1 MKKNYYAKALAL
13 TVAASMVSVPA
24 FAAEGTDDPQ
34 AQEKTVEQD
43 EQKGEKSAKE
53 EQEKTEQSVKEEK
66 IEDGISAASDDDQ
79 ETAVAEGEVFA
90 KGDCGA
96 TEEDEVSWK
105 LVKNDDTDDTLYRKA
120 EENGYS
126 YATTD
131 EGGYEKVDG
140 YTLTISGE
148 GNIADYYGKNITID
162 SFEGDIAPW
171 RRALLSDVEA
181 DRTTQE
187 VVPITKVIVED
198 GITGIGTDAFSYLAL
213 NGTITF
219 NENVTYYG
227 SGVYSYCPLITT
239 VDFTNF
245 KPKNVSDYWIP
256 GHEMLTG
263 SAVPYGF
270 FDKDKSL
277 NTCIVDGK
285 TYTGE
290 LALPERIDTICTA
303 AFRGTGFD
311 TINFDNGLKDIKEV
325 GPYGMSNLAN
335 IDTFTYPGNVDFYSG
350 ESPNGNKTSSVVL
363 TGSSIKKLIIQKD
376 VKELPDAFAYQL
388 KALEEVIFEGEIE
401 SIGSNAFGGCEK
413 LESVELGKVKS
424 MGKGVFINCPS
435 LKSLKIEGDE
445 NLVLSSDTVGSWGT
459 NWPGAAPLET
469 FELGAGT
476 INFNLNGKKDTLKEV
491 KLGDGVKDIP
501 NYFLSGCTKLETLE
515 IGNGITK
522 IGNRAFE
529 QTAITSITIP
539 DSVTAIG
546 EQAFNGCTSLT
557 EVNIP
562 KNSKLET
569 IGNRAF
575 QQTNIT
581 SIAIP
586 DSVTVIGKQAFNRC
600 TSLKEVNIPKNS
612 KLETIGDG
620 AFYDTRVLKMYLPG
634 GVKTLGSGA
643 FQRTPVE
650 IYDMS
655 DVYSSD
661 FTIGDWCINNWYDT
675 KNDEVKP
682 EWADKHKDIYVNN
695 NDILNALLADRK
707 AGSVTKT
714 CYVTNGGTVDM
725 TETGFDAVSRP
736 GYTVEWHK
744 NADFSDT
751 AYTGEPQ
758 NGQNYYAKWT
768 LNDSTNT
775 IEVTYDA
782 NISGVTA
789 KTYAEIKGNE
799 HFAKASSFSRAGYT
813 FTGWNTAKNG
823 TGTAYAVG
831 DKIPSNESITVYAQW
846 KLNAPTVSV
855 TGNATKQYD
864 GENVTLTAATP
875 VSGVTYQWQKDG
887 VAIEGATK
895 ATYTVKN
902 VADSGKYT
910 VEITDTDGKTAV
922 SSATAISITKK
933 EVAVPTVESKIYNGT
948 VLTADVTATADY
960 DVTKNEGGKN
970 AGVYDV
976 ILTLKDAENY
986 KWADSEEAE
995 KTIPF
1000 TVAPKKVELTVDNST
1015 LKGAG
1020 SVTFTVDGVCNGDTA
1035 KVVCDVD
1042 SIKVEGLKASLPN
1055 ATMEYTF
1062 TTDMGGNYEPAS
1074 CVVSVTRRKSGSSSS
1089 DTSAPT
1095 YGVSTGKTENG
1106 EISVTPAKAEAGETV
1121 TIKATPDSGYQLDK
1135 MTVKDKNNST
1145 VKLKKVNENEYTF
1158 TMPVG
1163 KVSVDATFVQKDAAD
1178 DSNAAEAGKTIKLQ
1192 IGSRIVNV
1200 DNEAVIYDA
1209 APVIRNDR
1217 TLVPIRIITEALGG
1231 KVDWN
1236 GATKEVT
1243 LSINDKEIKMTI
1255 GKTLE
1260 KYGVA
1265 PVIIDGRT
1273 FVPVRFVAD
1282 ELGANVAWDDA
1293 TKTVTIK
1300 TAR

>member
-1 MKKNYYAKALAL
+1 MKKNYYAKVLAL

-53 EQEKTEQSVKEEK
+53 EQEKTEQFVKEEK

-79 ETAVAEGEVFA
+79 ETAVA

-105 LVKNDDTDDTLYRKA
+105 LVKNDDTLYRKA

-126 YATTD
+126 YATTAED
-131 EGGYEKVDG
+131 EYEKVDG

-148 GNIADYYGKNITID
+148 GNIADYFGKNITID

-171 RRALLSDVEA
+171 RRALLSDIEA

-270 FDKDKSL
+270 FDRDKSL

-290 LALPERIDTICTA
+290 LALPEWIDTICTA

-424 MGKGVFINCPS
+424 MGNGVFINCPS

-445 NLVLSSDTVGSWGT
+445 NLVLSSNTVASWGT

-501 NYFLSGCTKLETLE
+501 DYFLSGCTKLETLE

-522 IGNRAFE
+522 
-529 QTAITSITIP
+529 
-539 DSVTAIG
+539 
-546 EQAFNGCTSLT
+546 
-557 EVNIP
+557 
-562 KNSKLET
+562 

-600 TSLKEVNIPKNS
+600 TSLTEVNISKNS

-634 GVKTLGSGA
+634 GVKTLGVGA

-695 NDILNALLADRK
+695 NDILNALLADKK

-725 TETGFDAVSRP
+725 TKTGFDAVSRP

-799 HFAKASSFSRAGYT
+799 HLAKASSFSRAGYT

-831 DKIPSNESITVYAQW
+831 DIIPTTADITVYAQW

-864 GENVTLTAATP
+864 GGNVTLTAATS
-875 VSGVTYQWQKDG
+875 VSGVTYQWQRDG
-887 VAIEGATK
+887 VNIDGATN

-902 VADSGKYT
+902 VADSGSYT
-910 VEITDTDGKTAV
+910 VKITDTEGKTAV
-922 SSATAISITKK
+922 SNATALSITKK

-976 ILTLKDAENY
+976 ILTLKDADNY
-986 KWADSEEAE
+986 KWADSEEAA

-1145 VKLKKVNENEYTF
+1145 VKLKKVDDNEYTF

-1300 TAR
+1300 TARSGNSAFIRNGERHFFVPFAKKYLTTGGVFGILTIAVGVLWRCTQEAEEVPLLRV

>member
-1 MKKNYYAKALAL
+1 MKKKYYAKALAL

-34 AQEKTVEQD
+34 AQEETVEQD
-43 EQKGEKSAKE
+43 EQKGEKSAGE
-53 EQEKTEQSVKEEK
+53 EQEKTEQLVKEEK

-96 TEEDEVSWK
+96 TEEDEVSWE
-105 LVKNDDTDDTLYRKA
+105 LVKNGDMLYRKA

-126 YATTD
+126 YATTAED
-131 EGGYEKVDG
+131 EYEKVDG

-171 RRALLSDVEA
+171 RRALLSDTKA

-187 VVPITKVIVED
+187 VVPITKVIVGD

-245 KPKNVSDYWIP
+245 KPENVSDYWIP

-270 FDKDKSL
+270 FDRDKSL

-424 MGKGVFINCPS
+424 MGNGVFINCPS

-445 NLVLSSDTVGSWGT
+445 NLVLSSDTVASWGT

-522 IGNRAFE
+522 IGNHAFE
-529 QTAITSITIP
+529 QTDITSITIP

-586 DSVTVIGKQAFNRC
+586 DSVTVIGKQAFNKC
-600 TSLKEVNIPKNS
+600 TSLTEVNISKNS

-634 GVKTLGSGA
+634 GVKTLGVGA

-661 FTIGDWCINNWYDT
+661 FTIGDWCINNWYNT
-675 KNDEVKP
+675 KEGEVAP
-682 EWADKHKDIYVNN
+682 EWANNHKDIYVNN
-695 NDILNALLADRK
+695 NDILKALLAKNK

-725 TETGFDAVSRP
+725 TKTGFAAVFRP
-736 GYTVEWHK
+736 GYTVEWHQQ
-744 NADFSDT
+744 ADFSDT

-758 NGQNYYAKWT
+758 NSQNYYAQWT
-768 LNDSTNT
+768 LNDSTN

-782 NISGVTA
+782 NIRGVTA

-799 HFAKASSFSRAGYT
+799 HLAKASSFNRAGYT
-813 FTGWNTAKNG
+813 FTGWNTAADG
-823 TGTAYAVG
+823 TGIAYAVG
-831 DKIPSNESITVYAQW
+831 EKIPSTESITVYAQW
-846 KLNAPTVSV
+846 TLNAPTVSV

-864 GENVTLTAATP
+864 GGNVTLTAATP
-875 VSGVTYQWQKDG
+875 VSGVTYQWQKGGAD
-887 VAIEGATK
+887 IDGATD

-902 VADSGKYT
+902 VADSGSYT
-910 VEITDTDGKTAV
+910 VKITDTEGKTAV

-933 EVAVPTVESKIYNGT
+933 EVAVPTVESKTYNGT
-948 VLTADVTATADY
+948 VLTADVTETADY
-960 DVTKNEGGKN
+960 DVTKNDGGKN
-970 AGVYDV
+970 AGAYDV
-976 ILTLKDAENY
+976 VLTLKDADNY
-986 KWADSEEAE
+986 KWADSEVAA

-1074 CVVSVTRRKSGSSSS
+1074 CVVSVTRRKSSSSSS
-1089 DTSAPT
+1089 DTSVPT

-1145 VKLKKVNENEYTF
+1145 VKLKKVDDNEYTF

-1209 APVIRNDR
+1209 VPVIRNDR

-1282 ELGANVAWDDA
+1282 ELGAEVAWDEA

>member
-43 EQKGEKSAKE
+43 EQKGEKSAEE
-53 EQEKTEQSVKEEK
+53 EQEKTEQFVKEKK

-90 KGDCGA
+90 KGVCGA
-96 TEEDEVSWK
+96 TEEDEVSWE
-105 LVKNDDTDDTLYRKA
+105 LVKNDDALYCKA

-131 EGGYEKVDG
+131 EDGYEKVDG

-171 RRALLSDVEA
+171 RRALLSDAEA

-270 FDKDKSL
+270 FDRDKSL

-424 MGKGVFINCPS
+424 MGNGVFINCPS
-435 LKSLKIEGDE
+435 LKSLKIEEDE
-445 NLVLSSDTVGSWGT
+445 NLVLSSNTVASWGT

-501 NYFLSGCTKLETLE
+501 DYFLSGCTKLETLE

-522 IGNRAFE
+522 IGKHAFE
-529 QTAITSITIP
+529 QTDITSITIP

-557 EVNIP
+557 
-562 KNSKLET
+562 
-569 IGNRAF
+569 
-575 QQTNIT
+575 
-581 SIAIP
+581 
-586 DSVTVIGKQAFNRC
+586 
-600 TSLKEVNIPKNS
+600 EVNIPKNS

-675 KNDEVKP
+675 KNGEVKP

-725 TETGFDAVSRP
+725 TKTGFAAVSRP
-736 GYTVEWHK
+736 GYTVEWHQK
-744 NADFSDT
+744 ANFSDE

-758 NGQNYYAKWT
+758 NGGNYYAKWT

-813 FTGWNTAKNG
+813 FTGWNTAANG

-831 DKIPSNESITVYAQW
+831 EKIPSTKSITVYAQW

-887 VAIEGATK
+887 VAIGDATD

-902 VADSGKYT
+902 VADSGSYT
-910 VEITDTDGKTAV
+910 VEITDTEGKTAV

-933 EVAVPTVESKIYNGT
+933 EVAVPTVESKTYNGT
-948 VLTADVTATADY
+948 VLTADVTGTADY
-960 DVTKNEGGKN
+960 DVTKNDGGKN
-970 AGVYDV
+970 AGAYDV
-976 ILTLKDAENY
+976 VLTLKDADNY
-986 KWADSEEAE
+986 KWADSEEAA

-1020 SVTFTVDGVCNGDTA
+1020 SVTFTVDGVCEGDTA
-1035 KVVCDVD
+1035 KVVCDVN

-1074 CVVSVTRRKSGSSSS
+1074 CVVSVTRRKSSSSSS

-1145 VKLKKVNENEYTF
+1145 VKLKKVDDNEYTF

-1192 IGSRIVNV
+1192 IGSCIVNV

-1255 GKTLE
+1255 GKMLE

-1265 PVIIDGRT
+1265 PIIIDGRT

-1282 ELGANVAWDDA
+1282 ELGAEVAWDEA

>member
-1 MKKNYYAKALAL
+1 MKKNYYAKVLAL

-53 EQEKTEQSVKEEK
+53 EQEKTEQLVKEEK

-96 TEEDEVSWK
+96 TEEDEVSWE
-105 LVKNDDTDDTLYRKA
+105 LVKNDDTLYRKA

-148 GNIADYYGKNITID
+148 GNIADYYGENITID

-187 VVPITKVIVED
+187 VVPITKVIVGD

-290 LALPERIDTICTA
+290 LALPEWIDTICTA

-311 TINFDNGLKDIKEV
+311 TINFDDGLKDIKEV

-350 ESPNGNKTSSVVL
+350 ENPNGGKTSSVVL
-363 TGSSIKKLIIQKD
+363 TGSGVKTLIIRND
-376 VKELPDAFAYQL
+376 VKELPDLFAYQL
-388 KALEEVIFEGEIE
+388 KELKKIIFEGEVE

-424 MGKGVFINCPS
+424 MGRGVFINCPS

-445 NLVLSSDTVGSWGT
+445 GLVLSSDTVGTWGKDY
-459 NWPGAAPLET
+459 PGAAPLET

-476 INFNLNGKKDTLKEV
+476 INFNLKEKKATLKEV
-491 KLGDGVKDIP
+491 KLGDGVKNIP
-501 NYFLSGCTKLETLE
+501 NNFLSECTNLETLE

-522 IGNRAFE
+522 IGNHAFE
-529 QTAITSITIP
+529 HTNITSITIP

-546 EQAFNGCTSLT
+546 EQAFNGCTSLA
-557 EVNIP
+557 EVNIS

-569 IGNRAF
+569 IGNR
-575 QQTNIT
+575 
-581 SIAIP
+581 
-586 DSVTVIGKQAFNRC
+586 
-600 TSLKEVNIPKNS
+600 
-612 KLETIGDG
+612 

-634 GVKTLGSGA
+634 GVKTLGVGA

-650 IYDMS
+650 IYDLS

-661 FTIGDWCINNWYDT
+661 FTIGDWCINNWYNT
-675 KNDEVKP
+675 KEGEVAP
-682 EWADKHKDIYVNN
+682 EWANNHKDIYVNN
-695 NDILNALLADRK
+695 NNILNALLAKNK

-725 TETGFDAVSRP
+725 TKTGFEAVSRP
-736 GYTVEWHK
+736 GYTVEWHQK
-744 NADFSDT
+744 ADFSDA
-751 AYTGEPQ
+751 AYTGDPQ
-758 NGQNYYAKWT
+758 NSQNYYAKWT
-768 LNDSTNT
+768 LSANA

-789 KTYAEIKGNE
+789 KTYAVFTGGKHEAE
-799 HFAKASSFSRAGYT
+799 ESSFNRAGYT
-813 FTGWNTAKNG
+813 FTGWNTAANG

-831 DKIPSNESITVYAQW
+831 DIIPTTADITVYAQW
-846 KLNAPTVSV
+846 ELNAPTVSV

-875 VSGVTYQWQKDG
+875 VSGVTYQWQRDG
-887 VAIEGATK
+887 VNIDGATN

-902 VADSGKYT
+902 VADSGSYT
-910 VEITDTDGKTAV
+910 VKITDTEGKTAV
-922 SSATAISITKK
+922 SNATAISITKK

-948 VLTADVTATADY
+948 VLKADVTATADY
-960 DVTKNEGGKN
+960 DVTKNEDGKN

-976 ILTLKDAENY
+976 ILTLKDADNY
-986 KWADSEEAE
+986 KWADSEEAA

-1135 MTVKDKNNST
+1135 MTVKDKNNSA
-1145 VKLKKVNENEYTF
+1145 VKLKKVNDNEYTF

>member
-1 MKKNYYAKALAL
+1 M
-13 TVAASMVSVPA
+13 
-24 FAAEGTDDPQ
+24 
-34 AQEKTVEQD
+34 
-43 EQKGEKSAKE
+43 
-53 EQEKTEQSVKEEK
+53 
-66 IEDGISAASDDDQ
+66 
-79 ETAVAEGEVFA
+79 
-90 KGDCGA
+90 
-96 TEEDEVSWK
+96 
-105 LVKNDDTDDTLYRKA
+105 
-120 EENGYS
+120 
-126 YATTD
+126 
-131 EGGYEKVDG
+131 
-140 YTLTISGE
+140 TISGE

-270 FDKDKSL
+270 FDRDKSL

-311 TINFDNGLKDIKEV
+311 TINFDDGLKDIKEV

-350 ESPNGNKTSSVVL
+350 ENPNGGKTASVVL
-363 TGSSIKKLIIQKD
+363 TGSGVKTLIIRND

-388 KALEEVIFEGEIE
+388 KELKKIIFKGEVE

-424 MGKGVFINCPS
+424 MGRGVFINCPS

-445 NLVLSSDTVGSWGT
+445 GLVLSSDTVGTWGEK
-459 NWPGAAPLET
+459 WPGAAPLET

-476 INFNLNGKKDTLKEV
+476 INFNLKEKKATLKEV
-491 KLGDGVKDIP
+491 KLGDGVKNIP
-501 NYFLSGCTKLETLE
+501 NNFLSECTNLETLE

-522 IGNRAFE
+522 IGNHAFE
-529 QTAITSITIP
+529 QTDITSIT
-539 DSVTAIG
+539 
-546 EQAFNGCTSLT
+546 
-557 EVNIP
+557 
-562 KNSKLET
+562 
-569 IGNRAF
+569 
-575 QQTNIT
+575 
-581 SIAIP
+581 IP
-586 DSVTVIGKQAFNRC
+586 DSVTVIGKQAFNRR
-600 TSLKEVNIPKNS
+600 TSLTEVNISKNS

-695 NDILNALLADRK
+695 NDILNALLAKNK

-725 TETGFDAVSRP
+725 TKTGFEAVSRP
-736 GYTVEWHK
+736 GYTVEWHQK
-744 NADFSDT
+744 ADFSDA
-751 AYTGEPQ
+751 AYTGDPQ
-758 NGQNYYAKWT
+758 NSQNYYAKWT
-768 LNDSTNT
+768 LSANA

-789 KTYAEIKGNE
+789 KTYAVFTGGKHEAE
-799 HFAKASSFSRAGYT
+799 ESSFNRAGYT
-813 FTGWNTAKNG
+813 FTGWNTAANG

-831 DKIPSNESITVYAQW
+831 DIIPTTADITVYAQW
-846 KLNAPTVSV
+846 ELNAPTVSV

-864 GENVTLTAATP
+864 GADVTLTAATP

-922 SSATAISITKK
+922 SKETAISITKK

-976 ILTLKDAENY
+976 ILTLKDADNY
-986 KWADSEEAE
+986 KWADSEEAA

-1020 SVTFTVDGVCNGDTA
+1020 SVTFTVDGVCEGDTA

-1145 VKLKKVNENEYTF
+1145 VKLKKVDDNEYTF

>member
-1 MKKNYYAKALAL
+1 M
-13 TVAASMVSVPA
+13 
-24 FAAEGTDDPQ
+24 
-34 AQEKTVEQD
+34 
-43 EQKGEKSAKE
+43 
-53 EQEKTEQSVKEEK
+53 
-66 IEDGISAASDDDQ
+66 
-79 ETAVAEGEVFA
+79 
-90 KGDCGA
+90 
-96 TEEDEVSWK
+96 
-105 LVKNDDTDDTLYRKA
+105 
-120 EENGYS
+120 
-126 YATTD
+126 
-131 EGGYEKVDG
+131 
-140 YTLTISGE
+140 TISGE

-270 FDKDKSL
+270 FDRDKSL

-424 MGKGVFINCPS
+424 MGNGVFINCPS

-445 NLVLSSDTVGSWGT
+445 NLVLSSNTVASWGT
-459 NWPGAAPLET
+459 NWPGAAPLEI

-501 NYFLSGCTKLETLE
+501 DYFLSGCTKLETLE

-546 EQAFNGCTSLT
+546 KQAFNGCTSLT
-557 EVNIP
+557 EVNI
-562 KNSKLET
+562 S
-569 IGNRAF
+569 
-575 QQTNIT
+575 
-581 SIAIP
+581 
-586 DSVTVIGKQAFNRC
+586 
-600 TSLKEVNIPKNS
+600 KNS

-634 GVKTLGSGA
+634 GVKTLGVGA
-643 FQRTPVE
+643 FQRTPVK

-661 FTIGDWCINNWYDT
+661 FTIGDWCINNWYNT
-675 KNDEVKP
+675 KEGEVAP
-682 EWADKHKDIYVNN
+682 EWANNHKDIYVNN
-695 NDILNALLADRK
+695 NDILNALLAKNK

-725 TETGFDAVSRP
+725 TKTGFAAVSRP
-736 GYTVEWHK
+736 GYTVEWHQK
-744 NADFSDT
+744 ANFSDE

-758 NGQNYYAKWT
+758 NGGNYYAKWT

-813 FTGWNTAKNG
+813 FTGWNTAANG

-831 DKIPSNESITVYAQW
+831 EKIPSTKSITVYTQW

-875 VSGVTYQWQKDG
+875 VSGVTYQWQRDG
-887 VAIEGATK
+887 VAIDGATN

-902 VADSGKYT
+902 VADSGSYT
-910 VEITDTDGKTAV
+910 VKITDTEGKTAV

-933 EVAVPTVESKIYNGT
+933 EVAVPTVESKTYNGT
-948 VLTADVTATADY
+948 VLTADVTETADY
-960 DVTKNEGGKN
+960 DVTKNDGGKN
-970 AGVYDV
+970 ADAYDV
-976 ILTLKDAENY
+976 VLTLKDADNY
-986 KWADSEEAE
+986 KWADSEEAA

-1020 SVTFTVDGVCNGDTA
+1020 SVTFTVDGVCEGDAA
-1035 KVVCDVD
+1035 KVVCNVD

-1074 CVVSVTRRKSGSSSS
+1074 CVVSVTRRKSSSSSS

-1145 VKLKKVNENEYTF
+1145 VKLKKADDNEYTF

-1243 LSINDKEIKMTI
+1243 LFINDKEIKMTI

-1282 ELGANVAWDDA
+1282 ELGAEVAWDEA

>member
-1 MKKNYYAKALAL
+1 MKKNYYAKVLAL

-53 EQEKTEQSVKEEK
+53 EQEKTEQFVKEEK

-79 ETAVAEGEVFA
+79 ETAVA

-105 LVKNDDTDDTLYRKA
+105 LVKNDDTLYRKA

-126 YATTD
+126 YATTAED
-131 EGGYEKVDG
+131 EYEKVDG

-148 GNIADYYGKNITID
+148 GNIADYFGKNITID

-171 RRALLSDVEA
+171 RRALLSDIEA

-270 FDKDKSL
+270 FDRDKSL

-424 MGKGVFINCPS
+424 MGNGVFINCPS

-491 KLGDGVKDIP
+491 KLGDGVKDIL
-501 NYFLSGCTKLETLE
+501 NYFFSGCTKLETLE

-557 EVNIP
+557 EVNI
-562 KNSKLET
+562 S
-569 IGNRAF
+569 
-575 QQTNIT
+575 
-581 SIAIP
+581 
-586 DSVTVIGKQAFNRC
+586 
-600 TSLKEVNIPKNS
+600 KNS

-695 NDILNALLADRK
+695 KNILNALLAKNK

-725 TETGFDAVSRP
+725 TKTGFEAVSRP

-799 HFAKASSFSRAGYT
+799 HLAKASSFSRAGYT

-846 KLNAPTVSV
+846 ELNAPTVSV

-864 GENVTLTAATP
+864 GADVTLTATTP

-887 VAIEGATK
+887 VAIEGATE

-902 VADSGKYT
+902 VADSGSYT
-910 VEITDTDGKTAV
+910 VKITDTEGKTAV

-933 EVAVPTVESKIYNGT
+933 EVAVPTVKSKTYNGT

-960 DVTKNEGGKN
+960 EVTKNVGGKN
-970 AGVYDV
+970 AGAYDV
-976 ILTLKDAENY
+976 VLTLKDADNY
-986 KWADSEEAE
+986 KWADSEVAA

-1020 SVTFTVDGVCNGDTA
+1020 SVTFTVDGVCEGDAA

-1135 MTVKDKNNST
+1135 MTVKDKNNSA
-1145 VKLKKVNENEYTF
+1145 VKLKKVNDNEYTF

-1255 GKTLE
+1255 GKALE

>member
-43 EQKGEKSAKE
+43 EQKGEKSAEE
-53 EQEKTEQSVKEEK
+53 EQEKTEQFVKEEK

-96 TEEDEVSWK
+96 TEEDEVSWE
-105 LVKNDDTDDTLYRKA
+105 LVKNNDILYRKA

-131 EGGYEKVDG
+131 EDGYEKVDG

-290 LALPERIDTICTA
+290 LALPEWIDTICTA

-388 KALEEVIFEGEIE
+388 KALEKVIFEGEIE

-424 MGKGVFINCPS
+424 MGNGVFINCPS

-445 NLVLSSDTVGSWGT
+445 NLVLSSNTVASWGT

-522 IGNRAFE
+522 IGNHAFE
-529 QTAITSITIP
+529 QTDITSIT
-539 DSVTAIG
+539 
-546 EQAFNGCTSLT
+546 
-557 EVNIP
+557 
-562 KNSKLET
+562 
-569 IGNRAF
+569 
-575 QQTNIT
+575 
-581 SIAIP
+581 IP

-600 TSLKEVNIPKNS
+600 TSLKEVNISKNS

-634 GVKTLGSGA
+634 GVKTLGGGA

-650 IYDMS
+650 IYDLS

-675 KNDEVKP
+675 KGTEEKPPEVKP

-695 NDILNALLADRK
+695 NDILKALLADKK

-725 TETGFDAVSRP
+725 TKTGFEAVSRP
-736 GYTVEWHK
+736 GYTVEWHQK
-744 NADFSDT
+744 ADFSDA
-751 AYTGEPQ
+751 AYTGDPQ
-758 NGQNYYAKWT
+758 NSQNYYAKWT
-768 LNDSTNT
+768 LSANA

-799 HFAKASSFSRAGYT
+799 HLAKASSFRRAGYT
-813 FTGWNTAKNG
+813 FTGWNTAKDG
-823 TGTAYAVG
+823 KGTAYAVS
-831 DKIPSNESITVYAQW
+831 DIIPTTADITVYAQW

-864 GENVTLTAATP
+864 GGNVTLTVATS
-875 VSGVTYQWQKDG
+875 VSGVTYQWQRDG
-887 VAIEGATK
+887 VNIDGATN

-902 VADSGKYT
+902 VADSGSYT
-910 VEITDTDGKTAV
+910 VKITDTEGKTAV
-922 SSATAISITKK
+922 SNATAISITKK

-960 DVTKNEGGKN
+960 DVTKNEDGKN

-976 ILTLKDAENY
+976 VLTLKDAENY
-986 KWADSEEAE
+986 KWADSEEAA

-1020 SVTFTVDGVCNGDTA
+1020 SVTFTVDGVCEGDTA

-1236 GATKEVT
+1236 GAAKEVT

>member
-1 MKKNYYAKALAL
+1 MGIKKVRIKGRKKYEEKLL
-13 TVAASMVSVPA
+13 C
-24 FAAEGTDDPQ
+24 EGTCADRSGKHGFCAGIRGGGDGRPSGTGGNGG
-34 AQEKTVEQD
+34 AGRAERGKICGGRAGKDRAVR
-43 EQKGEKSAKE
+43 KGK
-53 EQEKTEQSVKEEK
+53 K

-96 TEEDEVSWK
+96 TEEDEVSWE
-105 LVKNDDTDDTLYRKA
+105 LVKNDDTLYRKA

-126 YATTD
+126 YATTAED
-131 EGGYEKVDG
+131 EYEKVDG

-424 MGKGVFINCPS
+424 MGNGVFINCPS

-445 NLVLSSDTVGSWGT
+445 NLVLSSNTVASWGT

-501 NYFLSGCTKLETLE
+501 DYFLSGCTKLETLE

-522 IGNRAFE
+522 
-529 QTAITSITIP
+529 
-539 DSVTAIG
+539 
-546 EQAFNGCTSLT
+546 
-557 EVNIP
+557 
-562 KNSKLET
+562 

-586 DSVTVIGKQAFNRC
+586 DSVTVIGKQAFNGC
-600 TSLKEVNIPKNS
+600 TSLTEVNISKNS

-634 GVKTLGSGA
+634 GVKTLGVGA

-675 KNDEVKP
+675 KGTEEKPPEVKP

-695 NDILNALLADRK
+695 NDILKALLADRK

-725 TETGFDAVSRP
+725 TKTGFDAVFRP
-736 GYTVEWHK
+736 GYTVEWHQK
-744 NADFSDT
+744 ADFSDT

-758 NGQNYYAKWT
+758 NGKNYYAKWT
-768 LNDSTNT
+768 LINSTNT

-799 HFAKASSFSRAGYT
+799 HLAKASSFSRAGYT
-813 FTGWNTAKNG
+813 FTGWNAAADG
-823 TGTAYAVG
+823 TGKAYAVG
-831 DKIPSNESITVYAQW
+831 ENIPSTESITVYAQW
-846 KLNAPTVSV
+846 TLNAPTVSV

-902 VADSGKYT
+902 VADSGSYT
-910 VEITDTDGKTAV
+910 VKITDTEKKTAV

-960 DVTKNEGGKN
+960 EVTKNEGGKN
-970 AGVYDV
+970 AGAYDV
-976 ILTLKDAENY
+976 VLTLKDADNY
-986 KWADSEEAE
+986 KWADSEKAA

-1020 SVTFTVDGVCNGDTA
+1020 SVTFTVDGVCEGDAA
-1035 KVVCDVD
+1035 KVVCNVD

-1074 CVVSVTRRKSGSSSS
+1074 CVVSVTRRKSSSSSS

-1145 VKLKKVNENEYTF
+1145 VKLKKVDDNEYTF

-1243 LSINDKEIKMTI
+1243 LSSNDKEIKMTI

-1282 ELGANVAWDDA
+1282 ELGANVVWDEA

>member
-43 EQKGEKSAKE
+43 EQKGEKSAEE
-53 EQEKTEQSVKEEK
+53 EQEKTEQFVKEKK

-90 KGDCGA
+90 KGVCGA
-96 TEEDEVSWK
+96 TEEDEVSWE
-105 LVKNDDTDDTLYRKA
+105 LVKNDDALYCKA

-131 EGGYEKVDG
+131 EDGYEKVDG

-270 FDKDKSL
+270 FDRDKSL

-388 KALEEVIFEGEIE
+388 KALEKVIFEGEIE

-424 MGKGVFINCPS
+424 MGNGVFINCPS

-445 NLVLSSDTVGSWGT
+445 NLVLSSNTVASWGT

-501 NYFLSGCTKLETLE
+501 DYFLSGCTKLETLE

-522 IGNRAFE
+522 
-529 QTAITSITIP
+529 
-539 DSVTAIG
+539 
-546 EQAFNGCTSLT
+546 
-557 EVNIP
+557 
-562 KNSKLET
+562 

-600 TSLKEVNIPKNS
+600 TSLTEVNISKNS

-634 GVKTLGSGA
+634 GVKTLGVGA
-643 FQRTPVE
+643 FQRTPVK

-661 FTIGDWCINNWYDT
+661 FTIGDWCINNWYNT
-675 KNDEVKP
+675 KEGEVAP
-682 EWADKHKDIYVNN
+682 EWANNHKDIYVNN
-695 NDILNALLADRK
+695 NDILKALLAKNK

-725 TETGFDAVSRP
+725 TKTGFAAVSRP
-736 GYTVEWHK
+736 GYTVEWHQK
-744 NADFSDT
+744 ANFSDE

-758 NGQNYYAKWT
+758 NGGNYYAKWT

-813 FTGWNTAKNG
+813 FTGWNTAANG

-831 DKIPSNESITVYAQW
+831 EKIPSTKSITVYAQW

-887 VAIEGATK
+887 VAIDGATD

-902 VADSGKYT
+902 VADSGSYT
-910 VEITDTDGKTAV
+910 VKITDTEGKIAV

-933 EVAVPTVESKIYNGT
+933 EVAVPTVESKTYNGT
-948 VLTADVTATADY
+948 VLTADVTGTADY
-960 DVTKNEGGKN
+960 DVTKNDGGKN
-970 AGVYDV
+970 AGAYDV
-976 ILTLKDAENY
+976 VLTLKDADNY
-986 KWADSEEAE
+986 KWADSEEAA

-1020 SVTFTVDGVCNGDTA
+1020 SVTFTVDGVCEGDAA
-1035 KVVCDVD
+1035 KVVCNVD

-1074 CVVSVTRRKSGSSSS
+1074 CVVSVTRRKSSSSSS

-1145 VKLKKVNENEYTF
+1145 VKLKKADDNEYTF

-1192 IGSRIVNV
+1192 IGSRIANV

-1282 ELGANVAWDDA
+1282 ELGAEVAWDEA

>member
-1 MKKNYYAKALAL
+1 MK
-13 TVAASMVSVPA
+13 
-24 FAAEGTDDPQ
+24 
-34 AQEKTVEQD
+34 
-43 EQKGEKSAKE
+43 
-53 EQEKTEQSVKEEK
+53 
-66 IEDGISAASDDDQ
+66 
-79 ETAVAEGEVFA
+79 
-90 KGDCGA
+90 
-96 TEEDEVSWK
+96 
-105 LVKNDDTDDTLYRKA
+105 
-120 EENGYS
+120 
-126 YATTD
+126 
-131 EGGYEKVDG
+131 
-140 YTLTISGE
+140 
-148 GNIADYYGKNITID
+148 
-162 SFEGDIAPW
+162 
-171 RRALLSDVEA
+171 
-181 DRTTQE
+181 
-187 VVPITKVIVED
+187 
-198 GITGIGTDAFSYLAL
+198 
-213 NGTITF
+213 
-219 NENVTYYG
+219 TYYG

-270 FDKDKSL
+270 FDRDKSL

-424 MGKGVFINCPS
+424 MGNGVFINCPS

-445 NLVLSSDTVGSWGT
+445 NLVLSSNTVASWGT

-522 IGNRAFE
+522 IGNHAFE
-529 QTAITSITIP
+529 QTDITSITIP

-569 IGNRAF
+569 IG
-575 QQTNIT
+575 
-581 SIAIP
+581 
-586 DSVTVIGKQAFNRC
+586 
-600 TSLKEVNIPKNS
+600 
-612 KLETIGDG
+612 DG

-634 GVKTLGSGA
+634 GVKTLGGGA

-650 IYDMS
+650 IYDLS

-675 KNDEVKP
+675 KGTEEKPPEVKP

-695 NDILNALLADRK
+695 NDILKALLADKK

-725 TETGFDAVSRP
+725 TKTGFEAVSRP
-736 GYTVEWHK
+736 GYTVEWHQK
-744 NADFSDT
+744 ADFSDA
-751 AYTGEPQ
+751 AYTGDPQ
-758 NGQNYYAKWT
+758 NSQNYYAKWT
-768 LNDSTNT
+768 LSANA

-799 HFAKASSFSRAGYT
+799 HLAKASSFRHAGYT
-813 FTGWNTAKNG
+813 FTGWNTAKDG
-823 TGTAYAVG
+823 KGTAYAVS
-831 DKIPSNESITVYAQW
+831 DIIPTTADITVYAQW

-864 GENVTLTAATP
+864 GGNVTLTVATS
-875 VSGVTYQWQKDG
+875 VSGVTYQWQRDG
-887 VAIEGATK
+887 VNIDGATN

-902 VADSGKYT
+902 VADSGSYT
-910 VEITDTDGKTAV
+910 VYTVKITDTEGKTAV
-922 SSATAISITKK
+922 SNATAISITKK

-960 DVTKNEGGKN
+960 DVTKNEDGKN

-976 ILTLKDAENY
+976 VLTLKDAENY
-986 KWADSEEAE
+986 KWADSEEAA

-1020 SVTFTVDGVCNGDTA
+1020 SVTFTVDGVCEGDTA

-1236 GATKEVT
+1236 GAAKEVT

>member
-34 AQEKTVEQD
+34 AQEETLEQD
-43 EQKGEKSAKE
+43 EQKGEKSAEE
-53 EQEKTEQSVKEEK
+53 EQGKTEQLVKEEK

-90 KGDCGA
+90 KGDDCGA
-96 TEEDEVSWK
+96 TEEDEVSWE
-105 LVKNDDTDDTLYRKA
+105 LVKNNDTLYRKA

-126 YATTD
+126 YATTAED
-131 EGGYEKVDG
+131 GYEEVDG
-140 YTLTISGE
+140 YTLTISGF
-148 GNIADYYGKNITID
+148 GDMKDYYAQNVQRAAE
-162 SFEGDIAPW
+162 FEGDIAPW
-171 RRALLSDVEA
+171 RRALLYDTNAE
-181 DRTTQE
+181 RTTQE
-187 VVPITKVIVED
+187 IVPITKVEIGKD
-198 GITGIGTDAFSYLAL
+198 ITRIGSGAFAYTAL
-213 NGTITF
+213 TGTVTF
-219 NENVTYYG
+219 SENVHSYG
-227 SGVYSYCPLITT
+227 DGVFAKDALIQA
-239 VDFTNF
+239 VDWTNF
-245 KPKNVSDYWIP
+245 KPENIKDGWAKNYQEESR
-256 GHEMLTG
+256 
-263 SAVPYGF
+263 AVPYAF
-270 FDKDKSL
+270 FDRCTSL
-277 NTCIVDGK
+277 DTCIIDDEK
-285 TYTGE
+285 YTGK
-290 LALPERIDTICTA
+290 LVLPENIETICVA
-303 AFRGTGFD
+303 AFRGTAFD
-311 TINFDNGLKDIKEV
+311 TVDFSDGLKHIRAVGGYAISGLAKMKE
-325 GPYGMSNLAN
+325 
-335 IDTFTYPGNVDFYSG
+335 FTYPGNVDFYSTNEEG
-350 ESPNGNKTSSVVL
+350 RNNVIVGGGIE
-363 TGSSIKKLIIQKD
+363 KLIIS
-376 VKELPDAFAYQL
+376 KEVTKLPSSFCTSTENLTTIEFENGAQLKEIGENAFYSNSALESINIPSTVTSIGKAAFADCFGL
-388 KALEEVIFEGEIE
+388 KEIELGQVEFLGENVFARCSALET
-401 SIGSNAFGGCEK
+401 
-413 LESVELGKVKS
+413 VKIQ
-424 MGKGVFINCPS
+424 GT
-435 LKSLKIEGDE
+435 
-445 NLVLSSDTVGSWGT
+445 SDTTYPSNTFSIWGT
-459 NWPGAAPLET
+459 EHSAAPLKTLEI
-469 FELGAGT
+469 GAGKIEFALYNQKESIET
-476 INFNLNGKKDTLKEV
+476 IT
-491 KLGDGVKDIP
+491 LGDGVTEIP
-501 NYFLSGCTKLETLE
+501 VGFADGCVKLTSVSLPDAV
-515 IGNGITK
+515 TAVPD
-522 IGNRAFE
+522 RAFRDC
-529 QTAITSITIP
+529 TA
-539 DSVTAIG
+539 
-546 EQAFNGCTSLT
+546 LT
-557 EVNIP
+557 EVKISKDSNLQSIGKYAFQNTALTKMYIP
-562 KNSKLET
+562 KDV
-569 IGNRAF
+569 
-575 QQTNIT
+575 T
-581 SIAIP
+581 SI
-586 DSVTVIGKQAFNRC
+586 GEC
-600 TSLKEVNIPKNS
+600 
-612 KLETIGDG
+612 
-620 AFYDTRVLKMYLPG
+620 AFY
-634 GVKTLGSGA
+634 
-643 FQRTPVE
+643 RTPITVF
-650 IYDMS
+650 DMS
-655 DVYSSD
+655 DVL
-661 FTIGDWCINNWYDT
+661 TENMTVGQTVINNWYSEGE
-675 KNDEVKP
+675 KKP
-682 EWADKHKDIYVNN
+682 VWKDDFKYIYVSNSG
-695 NDILNALLADRK
+695 AAASVK
-707 AGSVTKT
+707 ANTNVCKHAVF
-714 CYVTNGGTVDM
+714 VTNGGKVD
-725 TETGFDAVSRP
+725 TAKTGFEAVFRP
-736 GYTVEWHK
+736 GYTAKWYQT
-744 NADFSDT
+744 ADFSDT
-751 AYTGEPQ
+751 AYTGEPKD
-758 NGQNYYAKWT
+758 GGNYYAKWT
-768 LNDSTNT
+768 LNDSTN
-775 IEVTYDA
+775 IEVTYNA

-799 HFAKASSFSRAGYT
+799 HLAKASSFNRAGYT
-813 FTGWNTAKNG
+813 FTGWNTAANG

-831 DKIPSNESITVYAQW
+831 DIIPTTANITVYAQW
-846 KLNAPTVSV
+846 KLDAPTVSV

-864 GENVTLTAATP
+864 GADVTLTAATP
-875 VSGVTYQWQKDG
+875 VSDVTYQWQKDG
-887 VAIEGATK
+887 EAIEGATK

-902 VADSGKYT
+902 VADSGSYT
-910 VEITDTDGKTAV
+910 VKITDADGKTAV

-933 EVAVPTVESKIYNGT
+933 EVAVPTVKSKTYNGT

-960 DVTKNEGGKN
+960 EVTKNEGRKN

-986 KWADSEEAE
+986 KWADSEEAA

-1042 SIKVEGLKASLPN
+1042 SIKVESLKASLPN

-1200 DNEAVIYDA
+1200 DNEAVIYDV

>member
-43 EQKGEKSAKE
+43 EQKGE
-53 EQEKTEQSVKEEK
+53 
-66 IEDGISAASDDDQ
+66 
-79 ETAVAEGEVFA
+79 VFA

-96 TEEDEVSWK
+96 TEEDEVSWE
-105 LVKNDDTDDTLYRKA
+105 LVKNDDTLYRKA

-126 YATTD
+126 YATTVED
-131 EGGYEKVDG
+131 GYEEVDG

-148 GNIADYYGKNITID
+148 GNIADYFGKNITID
-162 SFEGDIAPW
+162 SFDGDIAPW
-171 RRALLSDVEA
+171 RRALLSDIKA

-245 KPKNVSDYWIP
+245 KPENVSDYWIP

-285 TYTGE
+285 TYTGK
-290 LALPERIDTICTA
+290 LALPEWIDTICTA

-311 TINFDNGLKDIKEV
+311 TINFDDGLQDIKEV
-325 GPYGMSNLAN
+325 GPYGMSNLEN

-388 KALEEVIFEGEIE
+388 KALEKVIFEGEIE

-424 MGKGVFINCPS
+424 MGNGVFINCPS

-445 NLVLSSDTVGSWGT
+445 NLVLSSNTVASWGT

-501 NYFLSGCTKLETLE
+501 DYFLSGCTKLETLE

-522 IGNRAFE
+522 IGNHAFE
-529 QTAITSITIP
+529 QTDITSITIP

-600 TSLKEVNIPKNS
+600 TSLTKVNISKNS

-634 GVKTLGSGA
+634 GVKTLGVGA

-695 NDILNALLADRK
+695 NDILNALLAKNK

-725 TETGFDAVSRP
+725 TKTGFEAVSRP
-736 GYTVEWHK
+736 GYTVEWHQK
-744 NADFSDT
+744 ADFSDA
-751 AYTGEPQ
+751 AYTGDPQ
-758 NGQNYYAKWT
+758 NSQNYYAKWT
-768 LNDSTNT
+768 LSANA

-789 KTYAEIKGNE
+789 KTYAVFTGGKHEAE
-799 HFAKASSFSRAGYT
+799 ESSFNRAGYT
-813 FTGWNTAKNG
+813 FTGWNTAANG

-831 DKIPSNESITVYAQW
+831 DIIPTTADITVYAQW

-864 GENVTLTAATP
+864 GGNVTLTVATS
-875 VSGVTYQWQKDG
+875 VSGVTYQWQRDG
-887 VAIEGATK
+887 VNIDGATN

-902 VADSGKYT
+902 VADSGSYT
-910 VEITDTDGKTAV
+910 VKITDTEGKTAV

-933 EVAVPTVESKIYNGT
+933 EVAVPTVKSKTYNGT

-960 DVTKNEGGKN
+960 EVTKNVGGKN
-970 AGVYDV
+970 AGAYDV

-986 KWADSEEAE
+986 KWADSEEAA

-1020 SVTFTVDGVCNGDTA
+1020 SVTFTVDGVCEGDTA

-1145 VKLKKVNENEYTF
+1145 VKLKKVDDNEYTF

>member
-24 FAAEGTDDPQ
+24 FAAEGTDDPR
-34 AQEKTVEQD
+34 AQEETVEQD
-43 EQKGEKSAKE
+43 EQKGEKSAEE
-53 EQEKTEQSVKEEK
+53 EQGKTEQLVKEEK
-66 IEDGISAASDDDQ
+66 IEDGISAFSDDDQ

-96 TEEDEVSWK
+96 TKEDEVSWE
-105 LVKNDDTDDTLYRKA
+105 LVKNDDTLYRKA

-126 YATTD
+126 YATTAED
-131 EGGYEKVDG
+131 EYEKVDG

-171 RRALLSDVEA
+171 RRALLSDVDA

-187 VVPITKVIVED
+187 VVPITKVIVGD

-388 KALEEVIFEGEIE
+388 KALEEVVFEGEIE

-424 MGKGVFINCPS
+424 MGNGVFINCPS

-445 NLVLSSDTVGSWGT
+445 NLVLSSNTVASWGT

-491 KLGDGVKDIP
+491 KLGDGVRDIP
-501 NYFLSGCTKLETLE
+501 DYFLSGCTKLETLE

-522 IGNRAFE
+522 IGKHAFE
-529 QTAITSITIP
+529 QTDITSITIP

-546 EQAFNGCTSLT
+546 EQAFNGCTSLA
-557 EVNIP
+557 EVNIS

-600 TSLKEVNIPKNS
+600 TSLTEVNISKNS

-634 GVKTLGSGA
+634 GVKTLGRGA
-643 FQRTPVE
+643 FQKTPVE

-675 KNDEVKP
+675 KNGEVKP

-695 NDILNALLADRK
+695 NDILNALLADKK

-725 TETGFDAVSRP
+725 TKTGFAAVSRP
-736 GYTVEWHK
+736 GYTVEWHQQ
-744 NADFSDT
+744 ADFSDT
-751 AYTGEPQ
+751 AYTGTPK

-768 LNDSTNT
+768 LNDSANT

-799 HFAKASSFSRAGYT
+799 HLAKANSFSRAGYT
-813 FTGWNTAKNG
+813 FTGWNTAANG

-831 DKIPSNESITVYAQW
+831 EKIPSNESITVYAQW

-864 GENVTLTAATP
+864 GADVTLTATTP

-887 VAIEGATK
+887 VAIEGATNV
-895 ATYTVKN
+895 AYTVKN
-902 VADSGKYT
+902 VVDSGSYT
-910 VEITDTDGKTAV
+910 VKITDTEGKTAV

-933 EVAVPTVESKIYNGT
+933 EVAVPTVESKTYNGT
-948 VLTADVTATADY
+948 VLTANVSATADY
-960 DVTKNEGGKN
+960 DVTENVGGKN
-970 AGVYDV
+970 AGAYDV
-976 ILTLKDAENY
+976 VLTLKDADNY
-986 KWADSEEAE
+986 KWADSEEAV
-995 KTIPF
+995 KTILF
-1000 TVAPKKVELTVDNST
+1000 TVAPKKVKLAVDNST

-1020 SVTFTVDGVCNGDTA
+1020 SVTFTVDGVCEGDTP

-1074 CVVSVTRRKSGSSSS
+1074 CVVSVTRRKSSSSSS

-1145 VKLKKVNENEYTF
+1145 VKLKKVDENEYTF

-1209 APVIRNDR
+1209 APVIRNNR

>member
-43 EQKGEKSAKE
+43 EQKGEKSAEE
-53 EQEKTEQSVKEEK
+53 EQEKTEQLVKEEK
-66 IEDGISAASDDDQ
+66 IEDEISAASDDDQ

-96 TEEDEVSWK
+96 TEEDEVSWE
-105 LVKNDDTDDTLYRKA
+105 LVKNDDTLYRKA

-131 EGGYEKVDG
+131 EDGYKKVDG

-148 GNIADYYGKNITID
+148 GNIADYFGKNITID

-171 RRALLSDVEA
+171 RRALLSDIEA

-290 LALPERIDTICTA
+290 LALPEWIDTICTA

-424 MGKGVFINCPS
+424 MGNGVFINCPS

-445 NLVLSSDTVGSWGT
+445 NLVLSSNTVASWGT

-501 NYFLSGCTKLETLE
+501 DYFLSGCTKLETLE

-522 IGNRAFE
+522 IGKHAFE
-529 QTAITSITIP
+529 QTDITSITIP

-569 IGNRAF
+569 IG
-575 QQTNIT
+575 
-581 SIAIP
+581 
-586 DSVTVIGKQAFNRC
+586 
-600 TSLKEVNIPKNS
+600 
-612 KLETIGDG
+612 DG

-634 GVKTLGSGA
+634 GVKTLGVGA

-661 FTIGDWCINNWYDT
+661 FTIGDWCINNWYNT
-675 KNDEVKP
+675 KEGEVAP
-682 EWADKHKDIYVNN
+682 EWANNHKDIYVNN
-695 NDILNALLADRK
+695 NDILKALLAKNK

-725 TETGFDAVSRP
+725 TKTGFAAVSRP
-736 GYTVEWHK
+736 GYTVEWHQK
-744 NADFSDT
+744 ADFSDT

-758 NGQNYYAKWT
+758 NSQNYYAQWT
-768 LNDSTNT
+768 LNDSTN

-799 HFAKASSFSRAGYT
+799 HPAKASSFSRAGYT
-813 FTGWNTAKNG
+813 FTGWNTAADG

-831 DKIPSNESITVYAQW
+831 DKIPSTKSITVYAQW
-846 KLNAPTVSV
+846 TLNAPTVSV

-864 GENVTLTAATP
+864 GGNVTLTAATP
-875 VSGVTYQWQKDG
+875 VSGVTYQWQRDG
-887 VAIEGATK
+887 VNIDGATN

-902 VADSGKYT
+902 VADSGSYT
-910 VEITDTDGKTAV
+910 VKITDTEGKTAV

-948 VLTADVTATADY
+948 VLTADVTGTADY
-960 DVTKNEGGKN
+960 EVTKNEGGKN
-970 AGVYDV
+970 AGAYDV
-976 ILTLKDAENY
+976 VLTLKNTDNY

-1000 TVAPKKVELTVDNST
+1000 TVVPKKVELTVDNST

-1020 SVTFTVDGVCNGDTA
+1020 SVTFTVDGVCEGDPA

-1074 CVVSVTRRKSGSSSS
+1074 CVVSVTRRKSSSSSS

-1145 VKLKKVNENEYTF
+1145 VKLKKVGDNEYTF

-1282 ELGANVAWDDA
+1282 ELGAEVAWDEA

>member
-43 EQKGEKSAKE
+43 EQKGEKSAEE
-53 EQEKTEQSVKEEK
+53 EQGKTEQLVKEEK

-96 TEEDEVSWK
+96 TEEDEVSWE
-105 LVKNDDTDDTLYRKA
+105 LVKNNDILYRKA

-131 EGGYEKVDG
+131 EDGYEKVDG

-290 LALPERIDTICTA
+290 LALPEWIDTICTA

-388 KALEEVIFEGEIE
+388 KALEKVIFEGEIE

-424 MGKGVFINCPS
+424 MGNGVFINCPS

-445 NLVLSSDTVGSWGT
+445 NLVLSSNTVASWGT

-522 IGNRAFE
+522 IGNHAFE
-529 QTAITSITIP
+529 QTDITSITIP

-569 IGNRAF
+569 IG
-575 QQTNIT
+575 
-581 SIAIP
+581 
-586 DSVTVIGKQAFNRC
+586 
-600 TSLKEVNIPKNS
+600 
-612 KLETIGDG
+612 DG

-634 GVKTLGSGA
+634 GVKTLGGGA

-650 IYDMS
+650 IYDLS

-675 KNDEVKP
+675 KGTEEKPPEVKP

-695 NDILNALLADRK
+695 NDILKALLADKK

-725 TETGFDAVSRP
+725 TKTGFEAVSRP
-736 GYTVEWHK
+736 GYTVEWHQK
-744 NADFSDT
+744 ADFSDA
-751 AYTGEPQ
+751 AYTGDPQ
-758 NGQNYYAKWT
+758 NSQNYYAKWT
-768 LNDSTNT
+768 LSANA

-799 HFAKASSFSRAGYT
+799 HLAKASSFRRAGYT
-813 FTGWNTAKNG
+813 FTGWNTAKDG
-823 TGTAYAVG
+823 KGTAYAVS
-831 DKIPSNESITVYAQW
+831 DIIPTTADITVYAQW

-864 GENVTLTAATP
+864 GGNVTLTVATS
-875 VSGVTYQWQKDG
+875 VSGVTYQWQRDG
-887 VAIEGATK
+887 VNIDGATN

-902 VADSGKYT
+902 VADSGSYT
-910 VEITDTDGKTAV
+910 VYTVKITDTEGKTAV
-922 SSATAISITKK
+922 SNATAISITKK

-960 DVTKNEGGKN
+960 DVTKNEDGKN

-976 ILTLKDAENY
+976 VLTLKDAENY
-986 KWADSEEAE
+986 KWADSEEAA

-1020 SVTFTVDGVCNGDTA
+1020 SVTFTVDGVCEGDTA

-1145 VKLKKVNENEYTF
+1145 VKLKKVDDNEYTF

>member
-43 EQKGEKSAKE
+43 EQKGEKSAEE
-53 EQEKTEQSVKEEK
+53 EQEKTEQFVKEKK

-90 KGDCGA
+90 KGGCGA
-96 TEEDEVSWK
+96 TEEDEVSWE
-105 LVKNDDTDDTLYRKA
+105 LVKNDDALYCKA

-131 EGGYEKVDG
+131 EDGYEKVDG

-277 NTCIVDGK
+277 PTCIVDGK

-388 KALEEVIFEGEIE
+388 KALEKVIFEGEIE

-424 MGKGVFINCPS
+424 MGNGVFINCPS

-445 NLVLSSDTVGSWGT
+445 NLVLSSDTVASWGT

-501 NYFLSGCTKLETLE
+501 DYFLSGCTKLETLE

-522 IGNRAFE
+522 
-529 QTAITSITIP
+529 
-539 DSVTAIG
+539 
-546 EQAFNGCTSLT
+546 
-557 EVNIP
+557 
-562 KNSKLET
+562 

-600 TSLKEVNIPKNS
+600 TSLKEVNISKNS

-650 IYDMS
+650 IYDLS

-661 FTIGDWCINNWYDT
+661 FTIGDWCINNWYNT
-675 KNDEVKP
+675 KEGEVAP
-682 EWADKHKDIYVNN
+682 EWANNHKDIYVNN
-695 NDILNALLADRK
+695 NDILNALLAKNK

-758 NGQNYYAKWT
+758 NSQNYYAKWT

-789 KTYAEIKGNE
+789 KTYAVFTGGKHEAE
-799 HFAKASSFSRAGYT
+799 ESSFNRAGYT
-813 FTGWNTAKNG
+813 FTGWNTAANG

-831 DKIPSNESITVYAQW
+831 DIIPTTADITVYAQW
-846 KLNAPTVSV
+846 ELNAPTVSV

-864 GENVTLTAATP
+864 GGNVTLTAATS
-875 VSGVTYQWQKDG
+875 VSGVTYQWQKNG

-902 VADSGKYT
+902 VADSGSYT
-910 VEITDTDGKTAV
+910 VKITDAEGKTAV

-948 VLTADVTATADY
+948 VLKADVTATADY

-976 ILTLKDAENY
+976 VLTLKDADNY
-986 KWADSEEAE
+986 KWADSEVAA

-1015 LKGAG
+1015 
-1020 SVTFTVDGVCNGDTA
+1020 FTVDGVCEGDAA

-1089 DTSAPT
+1089 DTSAPP
-1095 YGVSTGKTENG
+1095 YGLSTGKTENG

-1135 MTVKDKNNST
+1135 MTVKDKNNSA
-1145 VKLKKVNENEYTF
+1145 VKLKKVNDNEYTF

-1255 GKTLE
+1255 GKALE

>member
-43 EQKGEKSAKE
+43 EQKGEKSAEE
-53 EQEKTEQSVKEEK
+53 EQEKTEQFVKEKK

-90 KGDCGA
+90 KGVCCA
-96 TEEDEVSWK
+96 TEEDEVSWE
-105 LVKNDDTDDTLYRKA
+105 LVKNDDALYCKA

-131 EGGYEKVDG
+131 EDGYEKVDG

-569 IGNRAF
+569 IG
-575 QQTNIT
+575 
-581 SIAIP
+581 
-586 DSVTVIGKQAFNRC
+586 
-600 TSLKEVNIPKNS
+600 
-612 KLETIGDG
+612 DG

-799 HFAKASSFSRAGYT
+799 HLAKASSFSRAGYT

-986 KWADSEEAE
+986 KWADSEEAA

-1042 SIKVEGLKASLPN
+1042 SIKVESLRASLPN

-1106 EISVTPAKAEAGETV
+1106 EISVTPAKAAAGETV

-1145 VKLKKVNENEYTF
+1145 VKLKKVDDNEYTF

-1200 DNEAVIYDA
+1200 AKRSGGDSISILKNAIKHMRERAEIQQEIETMIAARKLEFRIMTWIPFGIIAYMRITFPEFMSVLYGNLFGKCFMSICLAVYFSA
-1209 APVIRNDR
+1209 WK
-1217 TLVPIRIITEALGG
+1217 LGQG
-1231 KVDWN
+1231 IVEI
-1236 GATKEVT
+1236 EV
-1243 LSINDKEIKMTI
+1243 
-1255 GKTLE
+1255 
-1260 KYGVA
+1260 
-1265 PVIIDGRT
+1265 
-1273 FVPVRFVAD
+1273 
-1282 ELGANVAWDDA
+1282 
-1293 TKTVTIK
+1293 
-1300 TAR
+1300 

>member
-24 FAAEGTDDPQ
+24 FAAEGTDAPQ

-105 LVKNDDTDDTLYRKA
+105 LVKNDDTLYRKA

-126 YATTD
+126 YATTAED
-131 EGGYEKVDG
+131 GYEEVDG

-270 FDKDKSL
+270 FDRDKSL

-311 TINFDNGLKDIKEV
+311 TINFDNGLQDIKEV

-350 ESPNGNKTSSVVL
+350 ENPNGNKTSSVVL

-445 NLVLSSDTVGSWGT
+445 NLVLSSDTVASWGT

-501 NYFLSGCTKLETLE
+501 DYF
-515 IGNGITK
+515 
-522 IGNRAFE
+522 
-529 QTAITSITIP
+529 
-539 DSVTAIG
+539 
-546 EQAFNGCTSLT
+546 
-557 EVNIP
+557 
-562 KNSKLET
+562 
-569 IGNRAF
+569 
-575 QQTNIT
+575 
-581 SIAIP
+581 
-586 DSVTVIGKQAFNRC
+586 
-600 TSLKEVNIPKNS
+600 
-612 KLETIGDG
+612 
-620 AFYDTRVLKMYLPG
+620 
-634 GVKTLGSGA
+634 
-643 FQRTPVE
+643 
-650 IYDMS
+650 
-655 DVYSSD
+655 
-661 FTIGDWCINNWYDT
+661 
-675 KNDEVKP
+675 
-682 EWADKHKDIYVNN
+682 
-695 NDILNALLADRK
+695 
-707 AGSVTKT
+707 
-714 CYVTNGGTVDM
+714 
-725 TETGFDAVSRP
+725 
-736 GYTVEWHK
+736 
-744 NADFSDT
+744 
-751 AYTGEPQ
+751 
-758 NGQNYYAKWT
+758 
-768 LNDSTNT
+768 
-775 IEVTYDA
+775 
-782 NISGVTA
+782 
-789 KTYAEIKGNE
+789 
-799 HFAKASSFSRAGYT
+799 
-813 FTGWNTAKNG
+813 
-823 TGTAYAVG
+823 
-831 DKIPSNESITVYAQW
+831 
-846 KLNAPTVSV
+846 
-855 TGNATKQYD
+855 
-864 GENVTLTAATP
+864 
-875 VSGVTYQWQKDG
+875 
-887 VAIEGATK
+887 
-895 ATYTVKN
+895 
-902 VADSGKYT
+902 
-910 VEITDTDGKTAV
+910 
-922 SSATAISITKK
+922 
-933 EVAVPTVESKIYNGT
+933 
-948 VLTADVTATADY
+948 
-960 DVTKNEGGKN
+960 
-970 AGVYDV
+970 
-976 ILTLKDAENY
+976 
-986 KWADSEEAE
+986 
-995 KTIPF
+995 
-1000 TVAPKKVELTVDNST
+1000 
-1015 LKGAG
+1015 
-1020 SVTFTVDGVCNGDTA
+1020 
-1035 KVVCDVD
+1035 
-1042 SIKVEGLKASLPN
+1042 
-1055 ATMEYTF
+1055 
-1062 TTDMGGNYEPAS
+1062 
-1074 CVVSVTRRKSGSSSS
+1074 
-1089 DTSAPT
+1089 
-1095 YGVSTGKTENG
+1095 
-1106 EISVTPAKAEAGETV
+1106 
-1121 TIKATPDSGYQLDK
+1121 
-1135 MTVKDKNNST
+1135 
-1145 VKLKKVNENEYTF
+1145 
-1158 TMPVG
+1158 
-1163 KVSVDATFVQKDAAD
+1163 
-1178 DSNAAEAGKTIKLQ
+1178 
-1192 IGSRIVNV
+1192 
-1200 DNEAVIYDA
+1200 
-1209 APVIRNDR
+1209 
-1217 TLVPIRIITEALGG
+1217 
-1231 KVDWN
+1231 
-1236 GATKEVT
+1236 
-1243 LSINDKEIKMTI
+1243 
-1255 GKTLE
+1255 
-1260 KYGVA
+1260 
-1265 PVIIDGRT
+1265 
-1273 FVPVRFVAD
+1273 
-1282 ELGANVAWDDA
+1282 
-1293 TKTVTIK
+1293 
-1300 TAR
+1300 

>member
-34 AQEKTVEQD
+34 AQVEQ
-43 EQKGEKSAKE
+43 EGENPAEE
-53 EQEKTEQSVKEEK
+53 EQEKTEQLVKEEK
-66 IEDGISAASDDDQ
+66 IEDGISAFSDDDQ
-79 ETAVAEGEVFA
+79 EIAVAEGEVFA

-105 LVKNDDTDDTLYRKA
+105 LVKNNDTLYRKA

-126 YATTD
+126 YATTAEDD
-131 EGGYEKVDG
+131 EYEKVDG

-148 GNIADYYGKNITID
+148 GNIADYYGKGITID

-171 RRALLSDVEA
+171 RRALLSDVDA
-181 DRTTQE
+181 DRKTQE

-198 GITGIGTDAFSYLAL
+198 GITGIGTGAFSYLAL
-213 NGTITF
+213 NETITF

-227 SGVYSYCPLITT
+227 GGAYSYCPLITT

-270 FDKDKSL
+270 FDRDKNL
-277 NTCIVDGK
+277 NTCIINGK

-290 LALPERIDTICTA
+290 LALPEWIDTICTA

-311 TINFDNGLKDIKEV
+311 TINFGNGLKDIKEV

-335 IDTFTYPGNVDFYSG
+335 IDTFTYPGDVDFYSG
-350 ESPNGNKTSSVVL
+350 KDPNGNKTSSVVL
-363 TGSSIKKLIIQKD
+363 TGSGVKTLIIRND
-376 VKELPDAFAYQL
+376 VKELPDFFAYQL
-388 KALEEVIFEGEIE
+388 KELKEVNFEGEVE
-401 SIGSNAFGGCEK
+401 SIGSDAFGGCEK

-424 MGKGVFINCPS
+424 MGRGVFINCPS

-445 NLVLSSDTVGSWGT
+445 NLVLSSDTVASWGT

-476 INFNLNGKKDTLKEV
+476 INFNLKEKKATLKEV
-491 KLGDGVKDIP
+491 KLGDGVKNIP
-501 NYFLSGCTKLETLE
+501 DYFLSGCTNLETLE

-522 IGNRAFE
+522 IGNHAFE
-529 QTAITSITIP
+529 QTDITSITIP

-546 EQAFNGCTSLT
+546 VQAFNKCTSLT
-557 EVNIP
+557 EVNIS

-569 IGNRAF
+569 IGN
-575 QQTNIT
+575 
-581 SIAIP
+581 
-586 DSVTVIGKQAFNRC
+586 
-600 TSLKEVNIPKNS
+600 
-612 KLETIGDG
+612 G

-634 GVKTLGSGA
+634 GVKTLGGGA

-661 FTIGDWCINNWYDT
+661 FTIGDWCINNYYKAGEET
-675 KNDEVKP
+675 P
-682 EWADKHKDIYVNN
+682 AWANNHKDIYVNN
-695 NDILNALLADRK
+695 SGILDDLLAENGK
-707 AGSVTKT
+707 KCGSVTKT

-725 TETGFDAVSRP
+725 IKTGFDAVSRP
-736 GYTVEWHK
+736 GYTVEWHQK
-744 NADFSDT
+744 ADFSDT

-758 NGQNYYAKWT
+758 NGKNYYAKWT
-768 LNDSTNT
+768 LKDSTDM

-799 HFAKASSFSRAGYT
+799 HLAKASSFSRAGYT
-813 FTGWNTAKNG
+813 FTGWNTAANG
-823 TGTAYAVG
+823 TGIAYAVG
-831 DKIPSNESITVYAQW
+831 EKIPSNESITVYAQW
-846 KLNAPTVSV
+846 TLNAPTVSV

-864 GENVTLTAATP
+864 GGNVTLIAATP
-875 VSGVTYQWQKDG
+875 VSGVTYQWQKGGAD
-887 VAIEGATK
+887 IDGATD

-902 VADSGKYT
+902 VADSGSYT
-910 VEITDTDGKTAV
+910 VKITDTEGKTAV

-933 EVAVPTVESKIYNGT
+933 EVAVPTVESKTYNGT
-948 VLTADVTATADY
+948 VLTADVTGTADY
-960 DVTKNEGGKN
+960 DVTENVGGKN
-970 AGVYDV
+970 AGAYDV
-976 ILTLKDAENY
+976 VLTLKDAENY
-986 KWADSEEAE
+986 KWADSEEAA

-1020 SVTFTVDGVCNGDTA
+1020 SVTFTVDGVCEGDTA

-1042 SIKVEGLKASLPN
+1042 SIKVDGLKASLPN

-1074 CVVSVTRRKSGSSSS
+1074 CVVSVTRRKSSSSS
-1089 DTSAPT
+1089 SGTSAPT

-1145 VKLKKVNENEYTF
+1145 VKLKKVDENEYTF

-1209 APVIRNDR
+1209 APVIRNNR

>member
-43 EQKGEKSAKE
+43 EQKGEKSAEE
-53 EQEKTEQSVKEEK
+53 EQGKTEQLVKEEK

-96 TEEDEVSWK
+96 TEEDEVSWE
-105 LVKNDDTDDTLYRKA
+105 LVKNNDILYRKA

-131 EGGYEKVDG
+131 EDGYEKVDG

-290 LALPERIDTICTA
+290 LALPEWIDTICTA

-388 KALEEVIFEGEIE
+388 KALEKVIFEGEIE

-424 MGKGVFINCPS
+424 MGNGVFINCPS

-445 NLVLSSDTVGSWGT
+445 NLVLSSNTVASWGT

-522 IGNRAFE
+522 IGNHAFE
-529 QTAITSITIP
+529 QTDITSIT
-539 DSVTAIG
+539 
-546 EQAFNGCTSLT
+546 
-557 EVNIP
+557 
-562 KNSKLET
+562 
-569 IGNRAF
+569 
-575 QQTNIT
+575 
-581 SIAIP
+581 IP

-600 TSLKEVNIPKNS
+600 TSLKEVNISKNS

-634 GVKTLGSGA
+634 GVKTLGGGA

-650 IYDMS
+650 IYDLS

-675 KNDEVKP
+675 KGTEEKPPEVKP

-695 NDILNALLADRK
+695 NDILKALLADKK

-725 TETGFDAVSRP
+725 TKTGFEAVSRP
-736 GYTVEWHK
+736 GYTVEWHQK
-744 NADFSDT
+744 ADFSDA
-751 AYTGEPQ
+751 AYTGDPQ
-758 NGQNYYAKWT
+758 NSQNYYAKWT
-768 LNDSTNT
+768 LSANA

-789 KTYAEIKGNE
+789 KTYAVFTGGKHEAE
-799 HFAKASSFSRAGYT
+799 ESSFNRAGYT
-813 FTGWNTAKNG
+813 FTGWNTAANG

-831 DKIPSNESITVYAQW
+831 DIIPTTADITVYAQW

-864 GENVTLTAATP
+864 GGNVTLTAATS
-875 VSGVTYQWQKDG
+875 VSGVTYQWQRDG
-887 VAIEGATK
+887 VNIDGATN

-902 VADSGKYT
+902 VADSGSYT
-910 VEITDTDGKTAV
+910 VKITDTEGKTAV
-922 SSATAISITKK
+922 SNATAISITKK

-976 ILTLKDAENY
+976 ILTLKDADNY
-986 KWADSEEAE
+986 KWADSEEAA

-1020 SVTFTVDGVCNGDTA
+1020 SVTFTVDGVCEGDTA

-1145 VKLKKVNENEYTF
+1145 VKLKKVDDNEYTF

>member
-1 MKKNYYAKALAL
+1 
-13 TVAASMVSVPA
+13 MVSVPA
-24 FAAEGTDDPQ
+24 FAAEGTDAPQ

-350 ESPNGNKTSSVVL
+350 ESPNGGKTSSAVL
-363 TGSSIKKLIIQKD
+363 TGSDVKTLIIRKD

-424 MGKGVFINCPS
+424 MGNGVFINCPS

-445 NLVLSSDTVGSWGT
+445 NLVLSSDTVASWGT

-501 NYFLSGCTKLETLE
+501 DYFLSGCTKLETLE

-546 EQAFNGCTSLT
+546 KQAFNGCTSLT
-557 EVNIP
+557 EVNI
-562 KNSKLET
+562 S
-569 IGNRAF
+569 
-575 QQTNIT
+575 
-581 SIAIP
+581 
-586 DSVTVIGKQAFNRC
+586 
-600 TSLKEVNIPKNS
+600 KNS

-634 GVKTLGSGA
+634 GVKTLGVGA
-643 FQRTPVE
+643 FQRTPVK

-661 FTIGDWCINNWYDT
+661 FTIGDWCINNWYNT
-675 KNDEVKP
+675 KEGEVAP
-682 EWADKHKDIYVNN
+682 EWANNHKDIYVNN
-695 NDILNALLADRK
+695 NDILNALLAKNK

-725 TETGFDAVSRP
+725 TKTGFAAVSRP
-736 GYTVEWHK
+736 GYTVEWHQK
-744 NADFSDT
+744 ANFSDE

-758 NGQNYYAKWT
+758 NGGNYYAKWT

-813 FTGWNTAKNG
+813 FTGWNTAANG

-831 DKIPSNESITVYAQW
+831 EKIPSTKSITVYTQW

-875 VSGVTYQWQKDG
+875 VSGVTYQWQRDG
-887 VAIEGATK
+887 VAIDGATN

-902 VADSGKYT
+902 VADSGSYT
-910 VEITDTDGKTAV
+910 VKITDTEGKTAV

-933 EVAVPTVESKIYNGT
+933 EVAVPTVESKTYNGT
-948 VLTADVTATADY
+948 VLTADVTETADY
-960 DVTKNEGGKN
+960 DVTKNDGGKN
-970 AGVYDV
+970 ADAYDV
-976 ILTLKDAENY
+976 VLTLKDADNY
-986 KWADSEEAE
+986 KWADSEEAA

-1020 SVTFTVDGVCNGDTA
+1020 SVTFTVDGVCEGDAA
-1035 KVVCDVD
+1035 KVVCNVD

-1074 CVVSVTRRKSGSSSS
+1074 CVVSVTRRKSSSSSS

-1145 VKLKKVNENEYTF
+1145 VKLKKADDNEYTF

-1243 LSINDKEIKMTI
+1243 LFINDKEIKMTI

-1282 ELGANVAWDDA
+1282 ELGAEVAWDEA

>member
-1 MKKNYYAKALAL
+1 
-13 TVAASMVSVPA
+13 MVSVPA
-24 FAAEGTDDPQ
+24 FAAEGTDAPQ

-270 FDKDKSL
+270 FDRDKSL

-424 MGKGVFINCPS
+424 MGNGVFINCPS

-445 NLVLSSDTVGSWGT
+445 NLVLSSNTVASWGT
-459 NWPGAAPLET
+459 NWPGAAPLEI

-501 NYFLSGCTKLETLE
+501 DYFLSGCTKLETLE

-546 EQAFNGCTSLT
+546 KQAFNGCTSLT
-557 EVNIP
+557 EVNI
-562 KNSKLET
+562 S
-569 IGNRAF
+569 
-575 QQTNIT
+575 
-581 SIAIP
+581 
-586 DSVTVIGKQAFNRC
+586 
-600 TSLKEVNIPKNS
+600 KNS

-634 GVKTLGSGA
+634 GVKTLGVGA
-643 FQRTPVE
+643 FQRTPVK

-661 FTIGDWCINNWYDT
+661 FTIGDWCINNWYNT
-675 KNDEVKP
+675 KEGEVAP
-682 EWADKHKDIYVNN
+682 EWANNHKDIYVNN
-695 NDILNALLADRK
+695 NDILNALLAKNK

-725 TETGFDAVSRP
+725 TKTGFAAVSRP
-736 GYTVEWHK
+736 GYTVEWHQK
-744 NADFSDT
+744 ANFSDE

-758 NGQNYYAKWT
+758 NGGNYYAKWT

-813 FTGWNTAKNG
+813 FTGWNTAANG

-831 DKIPSNESITVYAQW
+831 EKIPSTKSITVYTQW

-875 VSGVTYQWQKDG
+875 VSGVTYQWQRDG
-887 VAIEGATK
+887 VAIDGATN

-902 VADSGKYT
+902 VADSGSYT
-910 VEITDTDGKTAV
+910 VKITDTEGKTAV

-933 EVAVPTVESKIYNGT
+933 EVAVPTVESKTYNGT
-948 VLTADVTATADY
+948 VLTADVTETADY
-960 DVTKNEGGKN
+960 DVTKNDGGKN
-970 AGVYDV
+970 ADAYDV
-976 ILTLKDAENY
+976 VLTLKDADNY
-986 KWADSEEAE
+986 KWADSEEAA

-1020 SVTFTVDGVCNGDTA
+1020 SVTFTVDGVCEGDAA
-1035 KVVCDVD
+1035 KVVCNVD

-1074 CVVSVTRRKSGSSSS
+1074 CVVSVTRRKSSSSSS

-1145 VKLKKVNENEYTF
+1145 VKLKKADDNEYTF

-1243 LSINDKEIKMTI
+1243 LFINDKEIKMTI

-1282 ELGANVAWDDA
+1282 ELGAEVAWDEA

>member
-43 EQKGEKSAKE
+43 EQKGEKSAEE
-53 EQEKTEQSVKEEK
+53 EQEKTEQFVKEEK

-96 TEEDEVSWK
+96 TEEDEVSWE
-105 LVKNDDTDDTLYRKA
+105 LVKNDDTLYRKA

-131 EGGYEKVDG
+131 EDGYEKVDG

-171 RRALLSDVEA
+171 RRALLSDTKA

-424 MGKGVFINCPS
+424 MGNGVFINCPS

-445 NLVLSSDTVGSWGT
+445 NLVLSSNTVASWGT

-501 NYFLSGCTKLETLE
+501 DYFLSGCTKLGTLE

-522 IGNRAFE
+522 IGNHAFE
-529 QTAITSITIP
+529 QTNITSITIP

-557 EVNIP
+557 EANI
-562 KNSKLET
+562 S
-569 IGNRAF
+569 
-575 QQTNIT
+575 
-581 SIAIP
+581 
-586 DSVTVIGKQAFNRC
+586 
-600 TSLKEVNIPKNS
+600 KNS

-675 KNDEVKP
+675 KNGEVKP

-725 TETGFDAVSRP
+725 TKTGFDAVFRP
-736 GYTVEWHK
+736 GYTVEWHQK
-744 NADFSDT
+744 ADFSDT

-758 NGQNYYAKWT
+758 NGKNYYAKWT
-768 LNDSTNT
+768 LINSTNT

-813 FTGWNTAKNG
+813 FTGWNTAANG

-831 DKIPSNESITVYAQW
+831 EKIPSTKSITVYAQW

-887 VAIEGATK
+887 VAIDGATD

-902 VADSGKYT
+902 VADSGSYT
-910 VEITDTDGKTAV
+910 VKITDTEGKTAV

-933 EVAVPTVESKIYNGT
+933 EVAVPTVESKTYNGA
-948 VLTADVTATADY
+948 VLTADVTGTADY
-960 DVTKNEGGKN
+960 DVTKNDGGKN
-970 AGVYDV
+970 ADAYDV
-976 ILTLKDAENY
+976 VLTLKDADNY
-986 KWADSEEAE
+986 KWADSEEAA

-1020 SVTFTVDGVCNGDTA
+1020 SVTFTVDGVCEGDAA

-1074 CVVSVTRRKSGSSSS
+1074 CVVSVTRRKSSSSSS

-1145 VKLKKVNENEYTF
+1145 VKLKKAGDNEYTF

-1255 GKTLE
+1255 GKMLE

-1282 ELGANVAWDDA
+1282 ELGAEVAWDEA

>member
-79 ETAVAEGEVFA
+79 ETAIAEGEVFA

-96 TEEDEVSWK
+96 TEEDEVSWE

-148 GNIADYYGKNITID
+148 GNIADYYGENITID

-350 ESPNGNKTSSVVL
+350 ENPNGNKTSSVVL

-388 KALEEVIFEGEIE
+388 KALEKVIFEGEIE

-424 MGKGVFINCPS
+424 MGNGVFINCPS

-445 NLVLSSDTVGSWGT
+445 NLVLSSNTVASWGT

-501 NYFLSGCTKLETLE
+501 DYFLSGCTKLETLE

-522 IGNRAFE
+522 
-529 QTAITSITIP
+529 
-539 DSVTAIG
+539 
-546 EQAFNGCTSLT
+546 
-557 EVNIP
+557 
-562 KNSKLET
+562 

-600 TSLKEVNIPKNS
+600 TSLKEVNISKNS

-661 FTIGDWCINNWYDT
+661 FTIGDWCINNWYNT
-675 KNDEVKP
+675 NEGEVKP

-695 NDILNALLADRK
+695 NDILNALLAKNK

-725 TETGFDAVSRP
+725 TKTGFEAVSRP
-736 GYTVEWHK
+736 GYTVEWHQK
-744 NADFSDT
+744 ADFSDA
-751 AYTGEPQ
+751 AYTGDPQ
-758 NGQNYYAKWT
+758 NSQNYYAKWT
-768 LNDSTNT
+768 LSANA

-782 NISGVTA
+782 NISGITA
-789 KTYAEIKGNE
+789 KTYAVFTGGKHEAE
-799 HFAKASSFSRAGYT
+799 ESSFNRAGYT
-813 FTGWNTAKNG
+813 FTGWNTAANG

-831 DKIPSNESITVYAQW
+831 DIIPTTADITVYAQW
-846 KLNAPTVSV
+846 ELNAPTVSV

-864 GENVTLTAATP
+864 GADVTLTAATP

-902 VADSGKYT
+902 VADSGSYT
-910 VEITDTDGKTAV
+910 VKITDTEKKTAV

-933 EVAVPTVESKIYNGT
+933 EVAVPTVESQTYNGT
-948 VLTADVTATADY
+948 VLKADVTATADY

-976 ILTLKDAENY
+976 ILTLKDADNY
-986 KWADSEEAE
+986 KWADSEVAA

-1135 MTVKDKNNST
+1135 MTVKDKNNSA
-1145 VKLKKVNENEYTF
+1145 VKLKKVNDNEYTF

-1282 ELGANVAWDDA
+1282 ELGAEVAWDEA